1 MWAKAVD
8 ARMKLESERTL
19 KRKCEVPDAV
29 REPAGG
35 GGGLNSKAGVVW
47 VPVLNISFNVFTQG

>member
-1 MWAKAVD
+1 MWAKPVD

-19 KRKCEVPDAV
+19 KRKCQVPDAV
-29 REPAGG
+29 REPVW
-35 GGGLNSKAGVVW
+35 GGLNSKAGVVW